1 MFGQTNFRK
10 FVKAAIIGEVV
21 LCLGAYRV
29 WHQMNTSRGT
39 GNACNIWK
47 ALVNTQNSEKLWQS
61 YVPAWPA
68 AVDPYWLIMKIDEFC
83 SEPMLR
89 RKGDATFSHEK
100 TSSPTK
106 STMHQSF
113 ETLGPPPYP
122 PPPHTHTHSSL
133 LGDDWCIHF
142 YASESVS
149 LGLKW
154 MVNPSC
160 LYASSHTVPH
170 RSTSSCCDTCK
181 TPNGGFK
188 WVSEPP

>member
-10 FVKAAIIGEVV
+10 FVKAAIVGEVV

-39 GNACNIWK
+39 GNACNNDLK
-47 ALVNTQNSEKLWQS
+47 SVGQYTKLWEVVAV
-61 YVPAWPA
+61 VPAWPA
-68 AVDPYWLIMKIDEFC
+68 AVFPYWLIMKIDEFC

-89 RKGDATFSHEK
+89 RKGNATFSHEK
-100 TSSPTK
+100 PFIPAK

-122 PPPHTHTHSSL
+122 RPPPPPHPTHTHTSL
-133 LGDDWCIHF
+133 LGYDWCIHF
-142 YASESVS
+142 YASESMS

-160 LYASSHTVPH
+160 LYMYPHTVLH
-170 RSTSSCCDTCK
+170 MSTSGYCYM
-181 TPNGGFK
+181 
-188 WVSEPP
+188 

>member
-10 FVKAAIIGEVV
+10 FVKAAIVGEVV

-61 YVPAWPA
+61 SLHGQPQYLLTG
-68 AVDPYWLIMKIDEFC
+68 WLWKLMNFVASPCYGEKE
-83 SEPMLR
+83 MLPFLTKNLLSR
-89 RKGDATFSHEK
+89 RNPRCTSHLK
-100 TSSPTK
+100 PLPT
-106 STMHQSF
+106 
-113 ETLGPPPYP
+113 TLP
-122 PPPHTHTHSSL
+122 
-133 LGDDWCIHF
+133 
-142 YASESVS
+142 YASESMS

-154 MVNPSC
+154 MVNPSW
-160 LYASSHTVPH
+160 LYMSPHTVLH
-170 RSTSSCCDTCK
+170 MSTSGYCDICK
-181 TPNGGFK
+181 TPNEGFK